1 MAYVIIGASGDLGRA
16 LAAELAASGHRLV
29 LVGHGKARL
38 GQAADAIEQ
47 AGHPRPA
54 MVAADVTEGPGY
66 LEQVRAAARDLGG
79 IEGLLLPIGRAIR
92 DDLATGTDEVA
103 KLIAINLRAPM
114 EAASALWEDLKSAPG
129 PVIVGFGSI
138 TAIRGR
144 GRNLAYGAAKRG
156 LQSYFE
162 SLRVLGAIDGIAC
175 QFYVLGFL
183 DTARMAGE
191 RTPLPKGDV
200 AALAR
205 RVVKDLDR
213 GSILRWYP
221 WWWRP
226 LAWAIRAVPG
236 GLYARLAAPRS
247 G

>member
-1 MAYVIIGASGDLGRA
+1 MAYVIIGASGELGRA
-16 LAAELAASGHRLV
+16 LAAELAAAEQSLV
-29 LVGHGKARL
+29 LVGHGTERL
-38 GQAADAIEQ
+38 DAAADEIERS
-47 AGHPRPA
+47 GRPRPA
-54 MVAADVTEGPGY
+54 TVAADVTEGPGY
-66 LEQVRAAARDLGG
+66 LEDVRAAAHDLGG
-79 IEGLLLPIGRAIR
+79 IEGVLLPIGRAIR
-92 DDLATGTDEVA
+92 DDLATPAEDAA
-103 KLIAINLRAPM
+103 KLIAINLRASM
-114 EAASALWEDLKSAPG
+114 EAASALWDDLTSAPR

-162 SLRVLGAIDGIAC
+162 SLRVRGAVDGISC

-183 DTARMAGE
+183 DTVRMAGE

-200 AALAR
+200 AALAK
-205 RVVKDLDR
+205 RVVAGLDK
-213 GSILRWYP
+213 GAILRWYP

-226 LAWAIRAVPG
+226 LAWAIRLVPG
-236 GLYARLAAPRS
+236 KLYARLAASRS

>member
-16 LAAELAASGHRLV
+16 LAAELAAAGQSLV
-29 LVGHGKARL
+29 LVSHGKLRL
-38 GQAADAIEQ
+38 DAAADEIERL
-47 AGHPRPA
+47 GHPRPA
-54 MVAADVTEGPGY
+54 TVVADVTEGPGY
-66 LEQVRAAARDLGG
+66 LEEVRAAARGRGG
-79 IEGLLLPIGRAIR
+79 IDGLLLPIGRAIR
-92 DDLATGTDEVA
+92 DDLSTPAEEAA

-114 EAASALWEDLKSAPG
+114 EAASALWDDLKSAPR

-156 LQSYFE
+156 LHAYFE
-162 SLRVLGAIDGIAC
+162 SLRVLGAVDGIAC

-183 DTARMAGE
+183 ATARMAGE

-200 AALAR
+200 AALAK
-205 RVVKDLDR
+205 RVAANLEK
-213 GSILRWYP
+213 GAILRWYP

-226 LAWAIRAVPG
+226 LSWAIRLAPG
-236 GLYARLAAPRS
+236 GLYARLASVRS

>member
-1 MAYVIIGASGDLGRA
+1 MAYVIIGASGALGRA
-16 LAAELAASGHRLV
+16 LAAELAGAGHSLV

-38 GQAADAIEQ
+38 EGAADAIEQ

-54 MVAADVTEGPGY
+54 TVSADVTEGPGY
-66 LEQVRAAARDLGG
+66 LADVRAAALALGG
-79 IEGLLLPIGRAIR
+79 VEGLLLPIGRATR
-92 DDLATGTDEVA
+92 DDLATPAEDAA

-114 EAASALWEDLKSAPG
+114 EAVEGLWENLKSAPR

-156 LQSYFE
+156 LHSYFE
-162 SLRVLGAIDGIAC
+162 SLRVLGAAAGIAC

-183 DTARMAGE
+183 DTARMADE
-191 RTPLPKGDV
+191 RTPLPKADV
-200 AALAR
+200 RTLAR
-205 RVVKDLDR
+205 RVAAGLDK
-213 GSILRWYP
+213 GPALRWYP
-221 WWWRP
+221 RWWRP
-226 LAWAIRAVPG
+226 LAWAIRLVPG

>member
-16 LAAELAASGHRLV
+16 LAAELAAAGHRLV

-38 GQAADAIEQ
+38 DEAADALEQ
-47 AGHPRPA
+47 AGHPRPST
-54 MVAADVTEGPGY
+54 VAADVTEGPGY
-66 LEQVRAAARDLGG
+66 LEDVRAAARRQGG
-79 IEGLLLPIGRAIR
+79 IEGLLLPIGRSIR
-92 DDLATGTDEVA
+92 DDLATPAEEAA

-114 EAASALWEDLKSAPG
+114 EAVDGLWEDLKSASR

-156 LQSYFE
+156 LHSYFE

-183 DTARMAGE
+183 DTARMADQ
-191 RTPLPKGDV
+191 RTPLPKADLD
-200 AALAR
+200 ALAR
-205 RVVKDLDR
+205 RVVAGLDK
-213 GSILRWYP
+213 GAVLRWYP

-226 LAWAIRAVPG
+226 LAWAIRLVPG

>member
-16 LAAELAASGHRLV
+16 LAAELAAAGHSLV
-29 LVGHGKARL
+29 LVGHGAARL
-38 GQAADAIEQ
+38 DQAADIIEQ

-54 MVAADVTEGPGY
+54 LVSADVTEGPGY
-66 LEQVRAAARDLGG
+66 LADVRAAASTCGG
-79 IEGLLLPIGRAIR
+79 VEALLLPIGRATR
-92 DDLATGTDEVA
+92 DDLATPAEEAA

-114 EAASALWEDLKSAPG
+114 EAVAGLWEDLKSAPR

-144 GRNLAYGAAKRG
+144 GRNLVYGAAKRG
-156 LQSYFE
+156 LHSYFE

-191 RTPLPKGDV
+191 RTPLPKGDL
-200 AALAR
+200 AALAG
-205 RVVKDLDR
+205 RVAAGLDK
-213 GSILRWYP
+213 GAMLRWYP

-226 LAWAIRAVPG
+226 LAWAIRLVPG

>member
-1 MAYVIIGASGDLGRA
+1 MAYVIIGASGELGCA
-16 LAAELAASGHRLV
+16 LAAELAAAGHSLV
-29 LVGHGKARL
+29 LVGHGTERL
-38 GQAADAIEQ
+38 EAAADALEQ

-54 MVAADVTEGPGY
+54 TVAADVTEGPGY
-66 LEQVRAAARDLGG
+66 LADVRTQAQARGG
-79 IEGLLLPIGRAIR
+79 VEGLLLPIGRSIR
-92 DDLATGTDEVA
+92 DDLATPAAEAT

-114 EAASALWEDLKSAPG
+114 EAAAGLWEDLKSAPR

-138 TAIRGR
+138 TAMRGR

-162 SLRVLGAIDGIAC
+162 SLRVRGAAEGIAC

-191 RTPLPKGDV
+191 RTPLPKSDL
-200 AALAR
+200 AALAA
-205 RVVKDLDR
+205 RVAAGLGK
-213 GSILRWYP
+213 GPILRWYP

-226 LAWAIRAVPG
+226 ISWAIRLLPA